1 MEITRINES
10 YTISDKTELG
20 WSLNG
25 NINNEVSGNLNMNAD
40 VYNELGEH
48 VGSMHYSK
56 PLEGMVHVSVSVNE
70 DKRDEFTNYVDT
82 VIESVLAH
90 FSE

>member
-20 WSLNG
+20 WRLNG
-25 NINNEVSGNLNMNAD
+25 NVNNEVSGNLNMNAD
-40 VYNELGEH
+40 VYNELGEY

-56 PLEGMVHVSVSVNE
+56 PLEGMVHVSVNVNE

>member
-20 WSLNG
+20 WRLNG
-25 NINNEVSGNLNMNAD
+25 NVNNEVSGNLNMNAD

-56 PLEGMVHVSVSVNE
+56 PLEGMVHVSVNVNE

>member
-25 NINNEVSGNLNMNAD
+25 SVNNEVSGNLNVNAD

-48 VGSMHYSK
+48 VGSMHYNK
-56 PLEGMVHVSVSVNE
+56 PLEGMIHFSVNVSE

>member
-25 NINNEVSGNLNMNAD
+25 NVNNEVSGNLNMNAD

-56 PLEGMVHVSVSVNE
+56 PLEGMVHVSVNVNE

>member
-1 MEITRINES
+1 MVM
-10 YTISDKTELG
+10 L
-20 WSLNG
+20 
-25 NINNEVSGNLNMNAD
+25 NEVSRNLNMNAD

-56 PLEGMVHVSVSVNE
+56 SLKGMVHFNVSE